1 MLAHG
6 IREQNPTTKLSQ
18 VDGRVKLFLTVAGL
32 LAATST
38 GSWILPFCFGI
49 GSLLLLRL
57 VGVSGHLLWRRLRP
71 ILLLATLIGVSQ
83 IFINGQTPLFQ
94 WDIFS
99 IHLIGYHE
107 GMERGELFAARI
119 LGGVSVMSVLT
130 FTTTVQEWIQAL
142 AWFRV
147 PQVVIEI
154 MTLAY
159 SSLFTLLDEL
169 ERLQKAQ
176 QMRLGYGTWWRS
188 IQSLGAIGGILFIR
202 VFDKSVRLWQAMRC
216 RGYNGEISVLNNS
229 ALKRKDILVSGFG
242 FIMILGSWLVGK

>member
-1 MLAHG
+1 MLATG
-6 IREQNPTTKLSQ
+6 IRDPNPVTKLSH
-18 VDGRVKLFLTVAGL
+18 VDGRIKLFLTVAGL

-38 GSWILPFCFGI
+38 RSWLLPFCFGI
-49 GSLLLLRL
+49 LSILLLNL

-71 ILLLATLIGVSQ
+71 ILFLAIFVGATQ
-83 IFINGQTPLFQ
+83 IFINGHTPWFE
-94 WDIFS
+94 WNIFS
-99 IHLIGYHE
+99 FHLIGYHE
-107 GMERGELFAARI
+107 GLMRGSLFAARI
-119 LGGVSVMSVLT
+119 FGGISVMSVLT

-147 PQVVIEI
+147 PQLVIEI

-176 QMRLGYGTWWRS
+176 HMRLGYGTWWRT
-188 IQSLGAIGGILFIR
+188 IQSIGAIGGILFIR

-216 RGYNGEISVLNNS
+216 RGYNGEISVHHDLV
-229 ALKRKDILVSGFG
+229 LRKQDLLVSGLG
-242 FIMILGSWLVGK
+242 LIIILGSWVIGR